1 MKVEQPIFY
10 ELLANNKPILSDGAM
25 GTLLHQRGIVFEACF
40 DELNLSNPALV
51 ADIHQEYLDA
61 GSQII
66 LTNTFGA
73 NRYKLDRHGLEK
85 KVVEINKAG
94 VELAKK
100 VVSASFKNVLVAGDV
115 GPLGV
120 RLAPFG
126 RVQLEEAREA
136 FSEQIGALI
145 DAGVDLIV
153 IETMTDAF
161 EIREAILVT
170 KWIDP
175 QIPVIASM
183 TFTRDDRT
191 LLGDDPAKIARI
203 IHQAGADVIGI
214 NCSGGPNQILR
225 ILKQMQAA
233 IPDGVFSVKPNAGW
247 PEEVGGRIMY
257 PAGPDYFGTYAVAF
271 WRAGARVIGGCCGT
285 TPNHIAAI
293 RTMIDKTEFSEI
305 RNSYHLSVAESEED
319 QISMLSKTRLGQ
331 KLEEKKFTIA
341 VEMDPPRGL
350 STKKL
355 LAGASLLADSG
366 ADVINVADSP
376 MARMRMSPWAVCNL
390 VQRDVGVETVLHF
403 PTRGRNLLRVQGDL
417 LAAHALGVR
426 NVFVVMGDP
435 TAIGDYPEAMDN
447 YDLVPSGLIKLIKQN
462 FNQGVDHA
470 GVDIG
475 QPTSFFVGCA
485 LNLNPT
491 DIESEIRNLHRKI
504 LAGADFI
511 LTQPIYDAAKVENF
525 LKIYRDTH
533 GELQI
538 PMLVGILPLVTARH
552 AAFLHHEVPGIVIP
566 DLIMKKMEDSGDK
579 AASAGIKIAIELI
592 ESLKNLTQ
600 GTYIMPAFNR
610 FDYAA
615 EIIESVH
622 KKG

>member
-1 MKVEQPIFY
+1 
-10 ELLANNKPILSDGAM
+10 
-25 GTLLHQRGIVFEACF
+25 
-40 DELNLSNPALV
+40 
-51 ADIHQEYLDA
+51 
-61 GSQII
+61 
-66 LTNTFGA
+66 
-73 NRYKLDRHGLEK
+73 
-85 KVVEINKAG
+85 
-94 VELAKK
+94 
-100 VVSASFKNVLVAGDV
+100 
-115 GPLGV
+115 
-120 RLAPFG
+120 
-126 RVQLEEAREA
+126 
-136 FSEQIGALI
+136 
-145 DAGVDLIV
+145 
-153 IETMTDAF
+153 
-161 EIREAILVT
+161 
-170 KWIDP
+170 
-175 QIPVIASM
+175 
-183 TFTRDDRT
+183 
-191 LLGDDPAKIARI
+191 
-203 IHQAGADVIGI
+203 
-214 NCSGGPNQILR
+214 
-225 ILKQMQAA
+225 
-233 IPDGVFSVKPNAGW
+233 
-247 PEEVGGRIMY
+247 
-257 PAGPDYFGTYAVAF
+257 
-271 WRAGARVIGGCCGT
+271 
-285 TPNHIAAI
+285 
-293 RTMIDKTEFSEI
+293 
-305 RNSYHLSVAESEED
+305 
-319 QISMLSKTRLGQ
+319 
-331 KLEEKKFTIA
+331 
-341 VEMDPPRGL
+341 
-350 STKKL
+350 
-355 LAGASLLADSG
+355 
-366 ADVINVADSP
+366 
-376 MARMRMSPWAVCNL
+376 
-390 VQRDVGVETVLHF
+390 
-403 PTRGRNLLRVQGDL
+403 
-417 LAAHALGVR
+417 
-426 NVFVVMGDP
+426 
-435 TAIGDYPEAMDN
+435 MDN

>member
-1 MKVEQPIFY
+1 
-10 ELLANNKPILSDGAM
+10 
-25 GTLLHQRGIVFEACF
+25 
-40 DELNLSNPALV
+40 
-51 ADIHQEYLDA
+51 
-61 GSQII
+61 
-66 LTNTFGA
+66 
-73 NRYKLDRHGLEK
+73 
-85 KVVEINKAG
+85 
-94 VELAKK
+94 
-100 VVSASFKNVLVAGDV
+100 
-115 GPLGV
+115 
-120 RLAPFG
+120 
-126 RVQLEEAREA
+126 
-136 FSEQIGALI
+136 
-145 DAGVDLIV
+145 
-153 IETMTDAF
+153 
-161 EIREAILVT
+161 
-170 KWIDP
+170 
-175 QIPVIASM
+175 
-183 TFTRDDRT
+183 
-191 LLGDDPAKIARI
+191 
-203 IHQAGADVIGI
+203 
-214 NCSGGPNQILR
+214 
-225 ILKQMQAA
+225 
-233 IPDGVFSVKPNAGW
+233 
-247 PEEVGGRIMY
+247 
-257 PAGPDYFGTYAVAF
+257 
-271 WRAGARVIGGCCGT
+271 
-285 TPNHIAAI
+285 
-293 RTMIDKTEFSEI
+293 
-305 RNSYHLSVAESEED
+305 
-319 QISMLSKTRLGQ
+319 
-331 KLEEKKFTIA
+331 
-341 VEMDPPRGL
+341 
-350 STKKL
+350 
-355 LAGASLLADSG
+355 
-366 ADVINVADSP
+366 
-376 MARMRMSPWAVCNL
+376 MRMSPWAVCNL

-475 QPTSFFVGCA
+475 QPTTFFVGCA